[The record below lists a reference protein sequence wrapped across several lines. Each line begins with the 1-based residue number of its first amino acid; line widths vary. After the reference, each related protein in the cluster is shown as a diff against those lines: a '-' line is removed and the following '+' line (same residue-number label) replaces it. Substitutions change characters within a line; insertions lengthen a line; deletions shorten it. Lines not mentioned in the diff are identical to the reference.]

1 MKGLH
6 PENREPG
13 GSHFRLLCGADI
25 PPFLAEHSPVTM
37 SLILLSRL
45 RADTAHFLKTVS
57 LTEIEQSRRRRG
69 P

>member
-6 PENREPG
+6 PEKRAAD
-13 GSHFRLLCGADI
+13 GSHFQLLCGGGI
-25 PPFLAEHSPVTM
+25 PPFLAEPSHVTR

-45 RADTAHFLKTVS
+45 GADSAHFLKAVS
-57 LTEIEQSRRRRG
+57 STEIEQSRRRSG